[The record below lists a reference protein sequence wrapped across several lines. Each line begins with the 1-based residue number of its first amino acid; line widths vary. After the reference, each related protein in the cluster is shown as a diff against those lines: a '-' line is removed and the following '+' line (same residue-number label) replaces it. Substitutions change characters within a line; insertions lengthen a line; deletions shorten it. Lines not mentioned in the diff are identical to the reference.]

1 MSNKKTITYCQ
12 DSASGLY
19 SSSKKNI
26 VQEVKPV
33 VNNNSIK
40 NDKNDKKQN

>member
-1 MSNKKTITYCQ
+1 MSNNKNKIFAQ

>member
-1 MSNKKTITYCQ
+1 MSNKKNVTYCQ

-19 SSSKKNI
+19 SASKKNI

-33 VNNNSIK
+33 ANNNSIK
-40 NDKNDKKQN
+40 NDKSAKKQN